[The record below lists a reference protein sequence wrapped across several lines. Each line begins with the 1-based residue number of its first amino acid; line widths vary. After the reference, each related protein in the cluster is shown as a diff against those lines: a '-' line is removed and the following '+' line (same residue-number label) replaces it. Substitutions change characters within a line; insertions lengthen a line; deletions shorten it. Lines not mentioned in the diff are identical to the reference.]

1 MPRSFTASRPSAHRQ
16 SVLSGRALA
25 MRHEPTPSEAR
36 LFEALRGGR
45 LGVTFRRQA
54 PLLGRFIADLVAPA
68 VKLVVEVDGGYHS
81 ASVAHDARRDRA
93 LAGAGYT
100 VLHLDAALIMS
111 DLSAAVALVTR
122 AIDSL
127 R

>member
-1 MPRSFTASRPSAHRQ
+1 
-16 SVLSGRALA
+16 
-25 MRHEPTPSEAR
+25 MRHESTSSEAR

-45 LGVTFRRQA
+45 LGVTFRRQV
-54 PLLGRFIADLVAPA
+54 PLLGRFSVDLVAPA
-68 VKLVVEVDGGYHS
+68 VKLVVEIDGGYHS
-81 ASVAHDARRDRA
+81 AGAAHDARRDRA
-93 LAGAGYT
+93 LPRAGYT
-100 VLHLDAALIMS
+100 VVHLDAALIMS